1 MKKIFLSI
9 IFLFFIIGLFA
20 QTITGKVID
29 ETGEGLPGV
38 NILIEGTS
46 TGTVTDFDGTYQL
59 NAESGATLVFS
70 FIGYAEQQVVVGSN
84 PIINISLLPDAQ
96 SLEEIVV
103 TGYGQTQNKR
113 FVSTSISTLKAEK
126 LIKDRPIQRVE
137 QAIQGSTPAVVV
149 VKESGSPGAPLTIR
163 MRGIGTA
170 GNATPL
176 ILVNGVQVPD
186 MNFLNPN
193 NMQNITI
200 LKDAASSA
208 IYGSRGGNGVILL
221 ETKKGAK
228 SDSKRPKISLSSY
241 YGIQSLA
248 SEGGYLNTQQYA
260 DYYNKSILYNIRQ
273 GLPVNGRSV
282 FSEEE
287 IAALPNTSWIDK
299 VSEDTPIQDHYLGI
313 SGGGDKTTYYL
324 SAGLFNQEGIIGKTD
339 FQRLNFTG
347 SIHQKVIEG
356 IDINVFG
363 TYSKNDRRFIF
374 ENSENNRLINS
385 IASLPP
391 IYPVYDELGNPFNN
405 GNRRGVV
412 VNGVSLNAQPEFGN
426 PFVGF
431 ENTENQS
438 KQDVAYINALLNW
451 QVVEKLKFSTSFG
464 YLNRENNI
472 RSFTAAFNYPE
483 QFIDNP
489 INSLTESFVEDEFLQ
504 WEGYFTYDALNQ
516 ANQTNQTLDVIVGT
530 SALKNNLSLGGRN
543 AIMLLDNTFDEA
555 TFDRIADDAVVNTID
570 INGDGP
576 NEAINTTLSFY
587 GRANY
592 NLNEKYLFSATLRAD
607 ASSKFTPDNQWGI
620 FPSASIGWVASS
632 EDFLKNIAAI
642 DLLKVRASWGISGN
656 DQIPPYQH
664 FQRYS
669 TLGGTLTPL
678 DYNPD
683 IKWEEITQTNVGID
697 ADLFGNR
704 IGVTLDYYIKETKDM
719 LLNFPNP
726 GFLGIPPPVRNA
738 ATVQNKGFEAILL
751 YRNKI
756 GSAFTYNIALNYG
769 RNTNEVTDLG
779 GGVPIE
785 SANIRVF
792 RDAPNITRTDEGHPI
807 ASFYGLVFDGLD
819 DAGNPIY
826 RDLNGDGVIDLNND
840 RDYIG
845 NPFPDFIYGINLSM
859 AFKGFDLTAFVQG
872 TQGNDVVNAA
882 AGYHVQYSNR
892 TDRVLDAWTLEN
904 TNTNVMRPSALEVVN
919 HEFSNYYIEDGSY
932 LRLKNITLGYTF
944 PNSITSKIGIEH
956 FRIFASGNNL
966 FTFTDYSGLDPEIGA
981 NNNPLDVGVDRGFY
995 PLAKSITGG
1004 VQVSF

>member
-1 MKKIFLSI
+1 MHKILTIGVFLLLSI
-9 IFLFFIIGLFA
+9 GLSA
-20 QTITGKVID
+20 QSITGKVVD
-29 ETGEGLPGV
+29 ESGESLIGV
-38 NILIEGTS
+38 NIIIKGTD
-46 TGTVTDFDGTYQL
+46 TGTITDFEGNYAL
-59 NAESGATLVFS
+59 NATVGNTLVFS
-70 FIGYAEQQVVVGSN
+70 YIGYADQEILIGDYTL
-84 PIINISLLPDAQ
+84 INVTMTSGASVLD
-96 SLEEIVV
+96 EIVV

-113 FVSTSISTLKAEK
+113 YVSTAISTLKAEK

-193 NMQNITI
+193 DMQNITI

-221 ETKKGAK
+221 ETKKGSK
-228 SDSKRPKISLSSY
+228 TDSKRPNITLSSY

-299 VSEDTPIQDHYLGI
+299 VSEDAPIQDYYLGV
-313 SGGGDKTTYYL
+313 SGGGDKTKYYV

-347 SIHQKVIEG
+347 SINQKITEG
-356 IDINVFG
+356 IDISLFG

-385 IASLPP
+385 IASIPP
-391 IYPVYDELGNPFNN
+391 IYPVYDEAGNPFNN
-405 GNRRGVV
+405 GNRRGVL
-412 VNGVSLNAQPEFGN
+412 VNGVSLNALPEFGN
-426 PFVGF
+426 PFLGF
-431 ENTENQS
+431 EHTENQS
-438 KQDVAYINALLNW
+438 KQDVAYVNALLNW
-451 QVVEKLKFSTSFG
+451 QVLDKLKFSTSVG
-464 YLNRENNI
+464 YLSRENNI
-472 RSFTAAFNYPE
+472 RTFGESFNYPE
-483 QFIDNP
+483 QFFDNP
-489 INSLTESFVEDEFLQ
+489 INSLTESFVEDEFSQ
-504 WEGYFTYDALNQ
+504 WEGYFTYKALEDDRQNL
-516 ANQTNQTLDVIVGT
+516 NVIVGS
-530 SALKNNLSLGGRN
+530 SALRNTFLLGGRN
-543 AIMLLDNTFDEA
+543 AIMLLDNTFEEA
-555 TFDRIADDAVVNTID
+555 TFDRITDGVVVNTLD
-570 INGDGP
+570 INGDDP

-587 GRANY
+587 GKANY
-592 NLNEKYLFSATLRAD
+592 NLNQKYLFTATLRAD
-607 ASSKFTPDNQWGI
+607 ASSKFGSENQWGV
-620 FPSASIGWVASS
+620 FPSASVGWVASS
-632 EDFLKNIAAI
+632 EDFLKNVNAI

-678 DYNPD
+678 DFNPN

-756 GSAFTYNIALNYG
+756 GSDFTYNIALNYG

-819 DAGNPIY
+819 EIGNPVY
-826 RDLNGDGVIDLNND
+826 KDLNNDGVIDLTND
-840 RDYIG
+840 RAYIG
-845 NPFPDFIYGINLSM
+845 NPFPDFIYGLNLSM
-859 AFKGFDLTAFVQG
+859 AYKGFDLTAFVQG
-872 TQGNDVVNAA
+872 SQGNDVVNAA

-904 TNTNVMRPSALEVVN
+904 TNTEVMRPSALEVTN
-919 HEFSNYYIEDGSY
+919 HEFSDYYIEDGSY
-932 LRLKNITLGYTF
+932 MRIKNITLGYSF
-944 PNSITSKIGIEH
+944 PASLLENIGIQS

-1004 VQVSF
+1004 LQVSF

>member
-1 MKKIFLSI
+1 MQKIISLSI
-9 IFLFFIIGLFA
+9 LFFFTYSLFA

-29 ETGEGLPGV
+29 ESGESLIGV
-38 NILIEGTS
+38 NILVKGTD
-46 TGTVTDFDGTYQL
+46 TGTVTDFDGNYEV
-59 NAESGATLVFS
+59 NARTGSTLIFS
-70 FIGYAEQQVVVGSN
+70 YIGYADQEMVVGNSN
-84 PIINISLLPDAQ
+84 TINVTMASGASVLD
-96 SLEEIVV
+96 EIVV

-113 FVSTSISTLKAEK
+113 YVSTAISTLKAEK

-186 MNFLNPN
+186 MNFINPN
-193 NMQNITI
+193 DMQNITI

-221 ETKKGAK
+221 ETKKGTATNG
-228 SDSKRPKISLSSY
+228 KRPNITLSSY

-248 SEGGYLNTQQYA
+248 GEGGYLNTQQYA
-260 DYYNKSILYNIRQ
+260 AYYNKSILYNIRQ

-287 IAALPNTSWIDK
+287 IATLPNTSWIDK
-299 VSEDTPIQDHYLGI
+299 VSEDTPIQDYYLGV
-313 SGGGDKTTYYL
+313 SGGGDKTKYYL
-324 SAGLFNQEGIIGKTD
+324 GAGLFNQEGIIGKTD
-339 FQRLNFTG
+339 FQRINLTA
-347 SIHQKVIEG
+347 SLQQKITEG
-356 IDINVFG
+356 IDVSVFG

-385 IASLPP
+385 IASIPP
-391 IYPVYDELGNPFNN
+391 IYPVYDEDGNPFNN
-405 GNRRGVV
+405 GNRRGVS
-412 VNGVSLNAQPEFGN
+412 VNGISLNALPEFGN
-426 PFVGF
+426 PFLGF
-431 ENTENQS
+431 EHTENQS
-438 KQDVAYINALLNW
+438 KQDVVYLNALLNW
-451 QVVEKLKFSTSFG
+451 QLLEKLKFTTSVG
-464 YLNRENNI
+464 YLNRANEI
-472 RSFTAAFNYPE
+472 RSFNESFIYET
-483 QFIDNP
+483 QFFDNP
-489 INSLTESFVEDEFLQ
+489 INSLTENFVEDEFSQ
-504 WEGYFTYDALNQ
+504 WEGYFNYNALEEDNQ
-516 ANQTNQTLDVIVGT
+516 NLTVTVGS
-530 SALKNNLSLGGRN
+530 SALRNTFLLGGRN
-543 AIMLLDNTFDEA
+543 AIMLLDNSFREA
-555 TFDRIADDAVVNTID
+555 AFDRISDGVVVNNLD
-570 INGDGP
+570 INGDDP

-592 NLNEKYLFSATLRAD
+592 NLNQKYLFTATLRAD
-607 ASSKFTPDNQWGI
+607 ASSKFGSENQWGV
-620 FPSASIGWVASS
+620 FPSASVGWVASS
-632 EDFLKNIAAI
+632 EDFLSDVNAI

-678 DYNPD
+678 DFNPG

-756 GSAFTYNIALNYG
+756 GGDFTYNISVNYG

-792 RDAPNITRTDEGHPI
+792 KDAPNITRTDEGRPI

-819 DAGNPIY
+819 GSGNPVY
-826 RDLNGDGVIDLNND
+826 KDLNND
-840 RDYIG
+840 GAIDLTNDRAYIG
-845 NPFPDFIYGINLSM
+845 NPFPDFIYG
-859 AFKGFDLTAFVQG
+859 AFKGFDVTAFVQG
-872 TQGNDVVNAA
+872 SQGNDVVNAA

-892 TDRVLDAWTLEN
+892 TDRVVNAWTLEN
-904 TNTNVMRPSALEVVN
+904 TSSNVMRPSALEVVN
-919 HEFSNYYIEDGSY
+919 HEFSDYYIEDGSY
-932 LRLKNITLGYTF
+932 LRVKNITLGYSL
-944 PNSITSKIGIEH
+944 PSSVLENMGLQSL
-956 FRIFASGNNL
+956 RVFASGNNL

-1004 VQVSF
+1004 LQVSF

>member
-1 MKKIFLSI
+1 MYKYLT
-9 IFLFFIIGLFA
+9 IGLFFLLSNGLFG
-20 QTITGKVID
+20 QSISGKVVD
-29 ETGEGLPGV
+29 DTGESLIGV
-38 NILIEGTS
+38 NILVQGTDI
-46 TGTVTDFDGTYQL
+46 GTVTDFDGNYEL
-59 NAESGATLVFS
+59 NASAGSTLIFS
-70 FIGYAEQQVVVGSN
+70 YIGYADQEVVVDN
-84 PIINISLLPDAQ
+84 RDIINITMATGASVLD
-96 SLEEIVV
+96 EIVV

-113 FVSTSISTLKAEK
+113 FVSTAISTLKAEK
-126 LIKDRPIQRVE
+126 LIKDRPIQRIE

-186 MNFLNPN
+186 MNFINPN
-193 NMQNITI
+193 DMQNITI

-221 ETKKGAK
+221 ETKKGSK
-228 SDSKRPKISLSSY
+228 TDSKIPSITLSSY

-248 SEGGYLNTQQYA
+248 SEGGYLNSREYA
-260 DYYNKSILYNIRQ
+260 DYYNKSIIYNIRQ

-282 FSEEE
+282 FSDDEL
-287 IAALPNTSWIDK
+287 ALLPNTSWIDK
-299 VSEDTPIQDHYLGI
+299 VSEETPIQDYYLGV
-313 SGGGDKTTYYL
+313 SGGGDKTKYYVG
-324 SAGLFNQEGIIGKTD
+324 AGLFNQEGIIGKTD
-339 FQRLNFTG
+339 FQRINLTG
-347 SIHQKVIEG
+347 SIQQKITDA
-356 IDINVFG
+356 IDISAFG
-363 TYSKNDRRFIF
+363 TFSKNDRRFIF

-391 IYPVYDELGNPFNN
+391 IFPVYAEDGSPFNN
-405 GNRRGVV
+405 GNRRGTI

-426 PFVGF
+426 PFLGF
-431 ENTENQS
+431 EHSENQS
-438 KQDVAYINALLNW
+438 KQDVAYVNAILNW
-451 QVVEKLKFSTSFG
+451 QVLDKLKFSTSVG

-472 RSFTAAFNYPE
+472 RSFNESFLYE
-483 QFIDNP
+483 SQFFDNP
-489 INSLTESFVEDEFLQ
+489 INSLTENFVEDEFAQ
-504 WEGYFTYDALNQ
+504 WEGYFNYNAIEEEQQNLNL
-516 ANQTNQTLDVIVGT
+516 TVG
-530 SALKNNLSLGGRN
+530 SSVLRNSFLLGGRN
-543 AIMLLDNTFDEA
+543 AIMLLDNSFEDA
-555 TFDRIADDAVVNTID
+555 TFNRVGDDVVVNTLD
-570 INGDGP
+570 INGDDP

-592 NLNEKYLFSATLRAD
+592 NLNQKYLFTATLRGD
-607 ASSKFTPDNQWGI
+607 ASSKFGRDNQWGL

-632 EDFLKNIAAI
+632 EDFLKEVSAI

-678 DYNPD
+678 DFNPG
-683 IKWEEITQTNVGID
+683 IKWEEITQTNVGVD

-738 ATVQNKGFEAILL
+738 ATVENKGFEAILL

-756 GSAFTYNIALNYG
+756 GGDFTYNVSLNYG

-792 RDAPNITRTDEGHPI
+792 NNAPNITRTDEGHPI

-819 DAGNPIY
+819 DKGNPVY
-826 RDLNGDGVIDLNND
+826 QDLNND
-840 RDYIG
+840 GIIDLSNDRTYIG
-845 NPFPDFIYGINLSM
+845 NPFPDFIYGLNLSM

-872 TQGNDVVNAA
+872 SQGNDVVNAA

-904 TNTNVMRPSALEVVN
+904 TNTDVIRPSALEVVN
-919 HEFSNYYIEDGSY
+919 HEFSDYYIEDGSY
-932 LRLKNITLGYTF
+932 LRVKNITLGYSL
-944 PNSITSKIGIEH
+944 PNNLLDNIGIQSL
-956 FRIFASGNNL
+956 RVYASGNNL
-966 FTFTDYSGLDPEIGA
+966 FTFTEYSGLDPEIGA

-1004 VQVSF
+1004 IQVSF